1 MFEDL
6 EHFFGLERN
15 TDFCILI
22 TSVIGDPAQLSHIIH
37 NFIFEF
43 FELLVSEFLFYSIV
57 LNCLT
62 LSVCISIFSTCFF
75 I

>member
-15 TDFCILI
+15 TNFCILI

-43 FELLVSEFLFYSIV
+43 FELLVSEFLFIALY
-57 LNCLT
+57 
-62 LSVCISIFSTCFF
+62 
-75 I
+75 